1 MRGNT
6 RMESPVAVPPAPR
19 TGAPARPDIPITTTA
34 PVKRERRW
42 SVTALCI
49 VLAVLF
55 GLGAAAAV
63 TSASDRTQVLAIA
76 RDVPAGQALTQ
87 EDLTVAEVSADAHLS
102 PIPASDRAGV
112 IGKRP
117 AVELRKGGLL
127 TASQLSAGTGLGDDK
142 QQVGVQVKR
151 GQAPAGALAPGDKV
165 LAVTTPAPGEQA
177 DPKDAE
183 APPTSI
189 KGVVVSVSRPD
200 ASGTI
205 VVNLAV
211 STSDGPLLAT
221 RASTGRIALVRE
233 PRSS

>member
-1 MRGNT
+1 
-6 RMESPVAVPPAPR
+6 MESPVAAPPAPR
-19 TGAPARPDIPITTTA
+19 APGPTRPDLPITTT
-34 PVKRERRW
+34 PPLKRERRW
-42 SVTALCI
+42 SVTALCV
-49 VLAVLF
+49 VLAVVA

-76 RDVPAGQALTQ
+76 RDVPAGQALTR

-102 PIPASDRAGV
+102 PVPTSDRARV

-127 TASQLSAGTGLGDDK
+127 TASQLSSGTGLGDDK

-165 LAVTTPAPGEQA
+165 LAVTTPAQGEQT
-177 DPKDAE
+177 DLKGAE
-183 APPTSI
+183 APPSSI
-189 KGVVVSVSRPD
+189 NGFVVSVSRPD

-211 STSDGPLLAT
+211 SPTDGPLLAT

-233 PRSS
+233 PRSN